1 MKFDIQEI
9 NKYAVAADTD
19 SSFLML
25 TPLLKKRFPDLDLSN
40 DDAVLEKIKPI
51 QDEVG
56 KIVND
61 FQTPASKELFNCTDH
76 FFDMKPEFIVKKA
89 YWSGKRRYA
98 QYLVDREGN
107 RIEKFVMMG
116 LDIMKSNFSP
126 YFRKFGE
133 QLIKDILLGKSKEEI
148 DNDVRRFKESITELN
163 WMDLSKPSGLKK
175 LKEYIAHPPR
185 EGEVFSTLEKKCP
198 INTKAAIYSN
208 DIIRYYKLQK
218 EYPEFTLGDKIKTVA
233 LKDNP
238 YKIDVIGLNGYKDA
252 PIIMDIATKYI
263 DKDGLFDSIIRNKL
277 ETIYNDVKWVLNL
290 NPYVNV
296 FESFEID

>member
-9 NKYAVAADTD
+9 NKYAVASDTD
-19 SSFLML
+19 SSFFSL

-133 QLIKDILLGKSKEEI
+133 QLIKNILLGKSKEEI

-185 EGEVFSTLEKKCP
+185 EGEVFSTLEKRCR
-198 INTKAAIYSN
+198 IS
-208 DIIRYYKLQK
+208 
-218 EYPEFTLGDKIKTVA
+218 
-233 LKDNP
+233 
-238 YKIDVIGLNGYKDA
+238 
-252 PIIMDIATKYI
+252 
-263 DKDGLFDSIIRNKL
+263 
-277 ETIYNDVKWVLNL
+277 
-290 NPYVNV
+290 
-296 FESFEID
+296 